1 MSACVRSKIFR
12 KTVLIFLLS
21 IIAFSSFA
29 QIDSWP
35 GEAPPMFRAWDAIRA
50 QDYELSAQLFGQW
63 LNAQPNDRASWYS
76 YACVL
81 ALTGKDSLA
90 VVALKAALDAGG
102 FPADWSLQDPD
113 FETIRE
119 NEDFLAIVERMKLI
133 ELKAADSAGGVKW
146 LEQTRAAPYT
156 LDLPEDYDG
165 EKSLPVIMFLH
176 GGSGL
181 MMEGKRVANRLT
193 KDGYAVISIE
203 AAYRS
208 GDGIGFNH
216 WPNDNVTRSSA
227 IDTIPLFEVTNEMN
241 LIWYRKVLND
251 ATNYANLDLNHVIV
265 SGFSLGS
272 FQTFYAIAQDPET
285 YFAAVVI
292 GARLSTDLHEAG
304 TFTSFTEKGG
314 KLLLLQGETDLIA
327 NADTTMAQLTVAG
340 VDVTKSI
347 IPGIGHEVNSEVLDE
362 MATWL
367 EGCLK
372 PEND

>member
-1 MSACVRSKIFR
+1 MSACKCGQIFR
-12 KTVLIFLLS
+12 KAVLTFLLS

-63 LNAQPNDRASWYS
+63 LNAQPNDCGSWYS

-90 VVALKAALDAGG
+90 IVALEAAIDAGG

-119 NEDFLAIVERMKLI
+119 NEKFLAVVERMKAI
-133 ELKAADSAGGVKW
+133 ELKAAKSAGGVKW
-146 LEQTRAAPYT
+146 LEQVRASPYT

-165 EKSLPVIMFLH
+165 EKSLPVIVYLH

-181 MMEGKRVANRLT
+181 MMEGRRVANRLT
-193 KDGYAVISIE
+193 LDGFAVISIE

-208 GDGIGFNH
+208 ADGIGFNH
-216 WPNDNVTRSSA
+216 WPNDNITNTSA
-227 IDTIPLFEVTNEMN
+227 IDSIPLFNVTNEMN
-241 LIWYRKVLND
+241 LIWYRKVLDD
-251 ATNYANLDLNHVIV
+251 AKKYANLNLDRVIL

-292 GARLSTDLHEAG
+292 GARLSRDLHEEG
-304 TFTSFTEKGG
+304 TFSAFTEKGG

-327 NADTTMAQLTVAG
+327 NPDTTVAQLTGAG
-340 VDVTKSI
+340 VEVTKSI
-347 IPGIGHEVNSEVLDE
+347 IPGIGHEVNSEVLDC

-367 EGCLK
+367 DDCLK
-372 PEND
+372 P